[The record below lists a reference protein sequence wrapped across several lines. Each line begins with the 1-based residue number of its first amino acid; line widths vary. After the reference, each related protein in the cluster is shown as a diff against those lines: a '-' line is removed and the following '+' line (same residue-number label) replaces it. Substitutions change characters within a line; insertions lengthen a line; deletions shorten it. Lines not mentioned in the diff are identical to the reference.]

1 MEHASRMI
9 YMHRH
14 PAARGQSRHP
24 SAPCAG
30 VEAQAEGTMLWACGI
45 VLVRLLCAELP
56 QDWVY
61 RHGGLGSTE
70 GLERELPPGHCLLRR
85 GGGGCRDLLERIF
98 SREATPTIAEV
109 LMHDW
114 VREARMAW
122 NQSDAHAPEPPQAV
136 QLALRAPPSAGADR
150 WNAWIPLKDMRVEGK
165 PPPLAKV
172 KEIID
177 LAVAYSDGL
186 FRQDGCPEAEP
197 EGGAGAAPEDSVHEW
212 RWRILVRTGDE
223 IEEDALMAI
232 QPPIEAAPLTESA
245 PQPGVLRRTESS
257 VVARRFAAGCFVVQV
272 QAYACEDEPEEY
284 GSLWWLRVRWLPP
297 TLPGSRSSVSGLI
310 ADVYQDEL
318 RGLSGPYS
326 NFLLLQRFLL
336 YGRNEV
342 IQRAQQEAERERRSS
357 RAPGAGPALPGVG
370 RAGPMLPGVGARSG

>member
-150 WNAWIPLKDMRVEGK
+150 WNAWIPLKD
-165 PPPLAKV
+165 PLIGHARRGQAAPV
-172 KEIID
+172 GQGQGD
-177 LAVAYSDGL
+177 HRPGSGVLGRPLPAGRL
-186 FRQDGCPEAEP
+186 PG
-197 EGGAGAAPEDSVHEW
+197 GGAGG
-212 RWRILVRTGDE
+212 RG
-223 IEEDALMAI
+223 
-232 QPPIEAAPLTESA
+232 
-245 PQPGVLRRTESS
+245 GRRSGGQRPR
-257 VVARRFAAGCFVVQV
+257 VAVADPRSHGRR
-272 QAYACEDEPEEY
+272 D
-284 GSLWWLRVRWLPP
+284 R
-297 TLPGSRSSVSGLI
+297 GSRT
-310 ADVYQDEL
+310 
-318 RGLSGPYS
+318 P
-326 NFLLLQRFLL
+326 
-336 YGRNEV
+336 
-342 IQRAQQEAERERRSS
+342 
-357 RAPGAGPALPGVG
+357 
-370 RAGPMLPGVGARSG
+370 